1 MNMAYASTTLHLLIS
16 APGDVTEGDR
26 AIIQRSVSRW
36 NFNYGKQFQLTVL
49 PIWWGEH
56 ASAEFGE
63 HPQDVINRQLIDD
76 ADLALAIFWTRLG
89 TGTQRAVSGTAEEIE
104 RMAQAGKTV
113 SVLHCTRPV
122 PAESD
127 LDQQLALRDYLK
139 SVQSNALVMSYDS
152 DADLAS
158 RVDNLLSRQ
167 ATLFMGKVTDSK
179 AGIPD
184 QDLGVW
190 PSVDFR
196 ERVDTDH
203 RGKVRTRRSHY
214 IVLTNK
220 GSFPAKNVTFTLD
233 PDDDM
238 ILRGDDENIDVLAP
252 ESEIRFPLALTMG
265 SPSQF
270 NCTVKWIGPNGEE
283 RENVATLRPA

>member
-1 MNMAYASTTLHLLIS
+1 MAYASTTLHLLIS

-26 AIIQRSVSRW
+26 AIIERSVSRW
-36 NFNYGKQFQLTVL
+36 NFNYGKQFQLTIL

-89 TGTQRAVSGTAEEIE
+89 TGTKRAVSGTAEEIE
-104 RMAQAGKTV
+104 RMAKAGKTV
-113 SVLHCTRPV
+113 SVLHCTRPI
-122 PAESD
+122 PSNSD
-127 LDQQLALRDYLK
+127 LDQQIALRGYLE
-139 SVQSNALVMSYDS
+139 SVQANALVMTYKDA
-152 DADLAS
+152 ADLAS

-167 ATLFMGKVTDSK
+167 ATLFMAKISDSK
-179 AGIPD
+179 TRVPD

-196 ERVDTDH
+196 ERVETDSKG
-203 RGKVRTRRSHY
+203 RVRTRRSHY
-214 IVLTNK
+214 LVLTNK
-220 GSFPAKNVTFTLD
+220 GGIPAKNVTFSIA

-238 ILRGDDENIDVLAP
+238 ILSGDDQAIDILAP
-252 ESEIRFPLALTMG
+252 ESEIRMPLALTMG
-265 SPSQF
+265 SPRQF
-270 NCTVKWIGPNGEE
+270 NCTVKWVDPSGEE